1 MSTYEIKNTS
11 FELKEINEDGT
22 IIGYGA
28 VFDVKDNGGDIIT
41 KGAFS
46 RTLNTGK
53 KVKMLWQHKRDEP
66 IGVWNEIKSDDNGLL
81 LKGQLA
87 LETQQGRET
96 YALLKMGAL
105 EGLSIG
111 FIPVQVDFDEKGTR
125 LLQEVNLKEVSIVT
139 FPMNEE
145 ANVLAVKSDQPELNI
160 DQLKE
165 VSEFI
170 RSIVNVP
177 EEIKEDDELK
187 HISDDIAD
195 ILGDTKGADL
205 ANVINSLVK

>member
-46 RTLNTGK
+46 RSLNTGK

>member
-46 RTLNTGK
+46 RSLNTGK

-66 IGVWNEIKSDDNGLL
+66 IGVWNEINSDDNGLL